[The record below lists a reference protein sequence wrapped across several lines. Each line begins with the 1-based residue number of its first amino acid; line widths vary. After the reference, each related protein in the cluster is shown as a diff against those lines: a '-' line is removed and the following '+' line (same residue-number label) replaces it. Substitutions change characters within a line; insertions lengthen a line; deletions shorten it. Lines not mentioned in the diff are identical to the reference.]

1 MFNNLSW
8 QAESL
13 HFSKNSIYMKEVE
26 VCTPYSFFPS
36 RVLLNQPLYTVF
48 CYLAHNSNT
57 NLNGNAMRD
66 RICYIAIYFFNLFF
80 LLIICYTISEI
91 SHSWTQSFS
100 CETGLLLDTKLIAGG
115 KGLVYLSSFCLW
127 GELLETWRVLCL
139 VRSRCQSG
147 IICYLGGKRAR
158 VGKCF
163 LMSLSQNVLKIPPG
177 CSEPGWEPQQGLP
190 TCVDVWVSQGTE
202 WKLIK

>member
-1 MFNNLSW
+1 
-8 QAESL
+8 
-13 HFSKNSIYMKEVE
+13 MKEVE

-36 RVLLNQPLYTVF
+36 RLLLNQPLYTVF

-127 GELLETWRVLCL
+127 GELLET
-139 VRSRCQSG
+139 
-147 IICYLGGKRAR
+147 
-158 VGKCF
+158 
-163 LMSLSQNVLKIPPG
+163 
-177 CSEPGWEPQQGLP
+177 
-190 TCVDVWVSQGTE
+190 
-202 WKLIK
+202 